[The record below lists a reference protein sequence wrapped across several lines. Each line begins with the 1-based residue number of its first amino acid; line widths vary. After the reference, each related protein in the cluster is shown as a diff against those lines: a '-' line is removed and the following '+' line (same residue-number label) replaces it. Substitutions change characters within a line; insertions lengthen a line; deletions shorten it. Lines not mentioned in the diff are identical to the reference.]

1 MRIFKVSLALALVMG
16 ALTSAATSI
25 APLPTVASLLTKAR
39 ARVQGTARVPLSAE
53 DAPALEARLRL
64 NGTTTPSYVRAL
76 QQMPAGAGP
85 ALAEAVHAVL
95 YRGTLPTG
103 MKAAMGVRIA
113 QVNESPYV
121 AAHMARVLRASSAR
135 GSKALAALDGPGA
148 IDTQKSRDG
157 LRDGLDE
164 PERLAVRYAEQLT
177 RNVHGVSPEDFARTR
192 AVFNDSEV
200 VELTLTVAFF
210 NYFTRYAEGL
220 RLPVETWAVE
230 GASDAKVAASAPAP
244 SPDPGANADWHAG
257 VPRVALISNEEMA
270 ATQAALAAAK
280 DPAQQ
285 GRSLGLGMANS
296 QRAMLRVPT
305 IALPWRAYGNAVREK
320 EEIGRDIKLH
330 VSFAVSVANEC
341 RYCTLHQ
348 VLGLRRLGVDPA
360 KLLAMRK
367 DDSALTP
374 REAVAVRFARALT
387 ARPGA
392 VTDAEYDALQKEFGA
407 VGAQELLLQTC
418 NFAFMN
424 RFTDGLMLPSE
435 DEAIRVYEEIYGP
448 MSTR

>member
-1 MRIFKVSLALALVMG
+1 MPLA
-16 ALTSAATSI
+16 
-25 APLPTVASLLTKAR
+25 
-39 ARVQGTARVPLSAE
+39 AE
-53 DAPALEARLRL
+53 DAQPLDARLRL
-64 NGTTTPSYVRAL
+64 NGATTPNYVRAL
-76 QQMPAGAGP
+76 QQMPPQSGP
-85 ALAEAVHAVL
+85 ALAEAVQAFL

-113 QVNESPYV
+113 QVNDSPYV
-121 AAHMARVLRASSAR
+121 AAHMARVLRGSSDR
-135 GSKALAALDGPGA
+135 GAKALAALDHAALDGA
-148 IDTQKSRDG
+148 AS
-157 LRDGLDE
+157 RDGLDE

-177 RNVHGVSPEDFARTR
+177 RNVHGVTPEDFARTR

-220 RLPVETWAVE
+220 RLPVEKWAL
-230 GASDAKVAASAPAP
+230 DAKGTAAAPA
-244 SPDPGANADWHAG
+244 ANTGWRAG
-257 VPRVALISNEEMA
+257 TPRIALISDEEMA
-270 ATQAALAAAK
+270 ATQATLAAAK

-285 GRSLGLGMANS
+285 SRSLGLGMANS

-305 IALPWRAYGNAVREK
+305 ITLPWRAYGTAVREK
-320 EEIGRDIKLH
+320 EAIGRDIKLH
-330 VSFAVSVANEC
+330 VSFAVSVLNEC

-348 VLGLRRLGVDPA
+348 VLGLRRLGIDPA
-360 KLLAMRK
+360 KLMAMRK

-374 REAVAVRFARALT
+374 REAVAVLFARALT
-387 ARPGA
+387 TRPGA
-392 VTDAEYDALQKEFGA
+392 VTDAEYDSLKREFGD

-435 DEAIRVYEEIYGP
+435 DEAIRVYQEIYGP

>member
-1 MRIFKVSLALALVMG
+1 MRTFKVSLALALAIGAIG
-16 ALTSAATSI
+16 ALTFAATSV
-25 APLPTVASLLTKAR
+25 APLPTVASLLTKAK
-39 ARVQGTARVPLSAE
+39 ARVQSTARVPLA
-53 DAPALEARLRL
+53 DADAQSLDARLRL
-64 NGTTTPSYVRAL
+64 NGTTTPNYVRAL
-76 QQMPAGAGP
+76 KQMPAQAGP
-85 ALAEAVHAVL
+85 ALAEAMYAFL

-113 QVNESPYV
+113 QVNDSPYV
-121 AAHMARVLRASSAR
+121 VAHMARVLRASSDR
-135 GSKALAALDGPGA
+135 GSKALAALDSA
-148 IDTQKSRDG
+148 ASLADRR
-157 LRDGLDE
+157 LLDGLDE

-220 RLPVETWAVE
+220 RLPVEPWALD
-230 GASDAKVAASAPAP
+230 GPLDARGTAPEPAANT
-244 SPDPGANADWHAG
+244 GWRAG
-257 VPRVALISNEEMA
+257 VPRIALISDEEMA

-305 IALPWRAYGNAVREK
+305 ITLPWRAYGTAVREK
-320 EEIGRDIKLH
+320 ELIGRDIKLH
-330 VSFAVSVANEC
+330 VSFAVSVLNDC

-348 VLGLRRLGVDPA
+348 VLGLRRLGVDPG
-360 KLLAMRK
+360 KLMAMRK

-374 REAVAVRFARALT
+374 REAVAVKFARALT
-387 ARPGA
+387 TRPGA
-392 VTDAEYDALQKEFGA
+392 LTDAEYDSLTQEFGG

-435 DEAIRVYEEIYGP
+435 DEAIRVYQEIYGP
-448 MSTR
+448 SSTR

>member
-1 MRIFKVSLALALVMG
+1 MRTFKVSLTLTLAVALVIV
-16 ALTSAATSI
+16 ALTSAATSV
-25 APLPTVASLLTKAR
+25 APLPTVASLLTKAK
-39 ARVQGTARVPLSAE
+39 ARVQGTARVPLSADDE
-53 DAPALEARLRL
+53 QMLEARLRL
-64 NGTTTPSYVRAL
+64 NGATTPNYVRAL
-76 QQMPAGAGP
+76 KQMPPQSGP
-85 ALAEAVHAVL
+85 ALAEAMYAFL

-113 QVNESPYV
+113 QVNDSPYV
-121 AAHMARVLRASSAR
+121 AAHMARVLRASSDR
-135 GSKALAALDGPGA
+135 GSKALAALDGP
-148 IDTQKSRDG
+148 TSRNDG
-157 LRDGLDE
+157 LNE

-177 RNVHGVSPEDFARTR
+177 RNVHGVSPEDFAATR

-210 NYFTRYAEGL
+210 NYFTRYAEGF
-220 RLPVETWAVE
+220 RLPVETWALD
-230 GASDAKVAASAPAP
+230 GAMDGRGTAPAP
-244 SPDPGANADWHAG
+244 AANTGWRPSL
-257 VPRVALISNEEMA
+257 PRVALISDEEMA

-285 GRSLGLGMANS
+285 SRSLGLGMANS

-305 IALPWRAYGNAVREK
+305 ITLPWRAYGTAVREK
-320 EEIGRDIKLH
+320 ETIGRDIKLH
-330 VSFAVSVANEC
+330 VSFAVSVLNDC

-348 VLGLRRLGVDPA
+348 VLGLRRLGVDPG
-360 KLLAMRK
+360 KLMAMRK

-374 REAVAVRFARALT
+374 REAVAVKFARALT
-387 ARPGA
+387 TRPGA
-392 VTDAEYDALQKEFGA
+392 VTDAEYDALTKEFGD

-435 DEAIRVYEEIYGP
+435 DEAIRVYQEIYGP
-448 MSTR
+448 LSTR

>member
-1 MRIFKVSLALALVMG
+1 MRTFKVTLALTLVIGVVGVIG
-16 ALTSAATSI
+16 ALPSAATSV
-25 APLPTVASLLTKAR
+25 APLPAVASLLTKAS
-39 ARVQGTARVPLSAE
+39 ARVEGTARVPLATE
-53 DAPALEARLRL
+53 DTQSLDARLRL
-64 NGTTTPSYVRAL
+64 NGATTPNYVRAL
-76 QQMPAGAGP
+76 QQMPPQAGR
-85 ALAEAVHAVL
+85 ALAEAVYAFL

-103 MKAAMGVRIA
+103 IKAAMGVRIA
-113 QVNESPYV
+113 QVNDSPYV
-121 AAHMARVLRASSAR
+121 AAHMARVLRASSDR
-135 GSKALAALDGPGA
+135 GSKALAALDGA
-148 IDTQKSRDG
+148 ASRD
-157 LRDGLDE
+157 DGLNE

-177 RNVHGVSPEDFARTR
+177 RNVHGVSSEDFAQTR

-220 RLPVETWAVE
+220 RLPVEKWAL
-230 GASDAKVAASAPAP
+230 DANGTAPA
-244 SPDPGANADWHAG
+244 PGANAGWRPG
-257 VPRVALISNEEMA
+257 LPRIALISDEEMA

-285 GRSLGLGMANS
+285 SRSLGLGMANS

-305 IALPWRAYGNAVREK
+305 IALPWRAYGTAVREK
-320 EEIGRDIKLH
+320 EAIGRDIKLH
-330 VSFAVSVANEC
+330 VSFAVSVLNDC

-360 KLLAMRK
+360 KLMAMRK

-374 REAVAVRFARALT
+374 RELAAVKFARALT
-387 ARPGA
+387 TRPGA
-392 VTDAEYDALQKEFGA
+392 VTDAEYDSLKQEFGD

-435 DEAIRVYEEIYGP
+435 DEAIRVYQEIYGP

>member
-1 MRIFKVSLALALVMG
+1 MRTFKVTLALTLAIGVIG
-16 ALTSAATSI
+16 ALTSAATSVVPPPTI
-25 APLPTVASLLTKAR
+25 APMSSAAPLPTVASLLTKAS
-39 ARVQGTARVPLSAE
+39 ARVPGTARVPLADE
-53 DAPALEARLRL
+53 NAQALEARLRL
-64 NGTTTPSYVRAL
+64 NGATTPNYVRAL
-76 QQMPAGAGP
+76 KQMPPQAGP
-85 ALAEAVHAVL
+85 ALAEALYAFL

-113 QVNESPYV
+113 QVNDSPYV
-121 AAHMARVLRASSAR
+121 AAHMARVLRASSGR
-135 GSKALAALDGPGA
+135 GSKALAALDGPA
-148 IDTQKSRDG
+148 SRD
-157 LRDGLDE
+157 DGLNE

-177 RNVHGVSPEDFARTR
+177 RNVHGVSPEDFAGTR

-200 VELTLTVAFF
+200 VELTLTVSFF

-220 RLPVETWAVE
+220 RLPVEKWAVD
-230 GASDAKVAASAPAP
+230 GALAANGTAPPPAANDGWRP
-244 SPDPGANADWHAG
+244 SQ
-257 VPRVALISNEEMA
+257 PRIALISDEEMA

-285 GRSLGLGMANS
+285 SRSLGLGMANS

-305 IALPWRAYGNAVREK
+305 ITLPWRAYGTAVREK
-320 EEIGRDIKLH
+320 EAIGRDIKLH
-330 VSFAVSVANEC
+330 VSFAVSVLNDC

-360 KLLAMRK
+360 KLMAMRK

-374 REAVAVRFARALT
+374 RELVAVRFARALT
-387 ARPGA
+387 TRPGA
-392 VTDAEYDALQKEFGA
+392 VTDAEYDSLKQEFGE
-407 VGAQELLLQTC
+407 VGAQELLIQTC

-435 DEAIRVYEEIYGP
+435 DEAIRVYQEIYGP
-448 MSTR
+448 SSTR

>member
-1 MRIFKVSLALALVMG
+1 MRTIKATLLLTLVIGALGMIG
-16 ALTSAATSI
+16 ALTSAATAVAPRRTA
-25 APLPTVASLLTKAR
+25 APLSTAVLRYQVPVLLEMAG
-39 ARVQGTARVPLSAE
+39 ARVQGAARVPLAA
-53 DAPALEARLRL
+53 DAPPLDARLRL
-64 NGTTTPSYVRAL
+64 NGATSPNYVRAL
-76 QQMPAGAGP
+76 KQMPPQAGP
-85 ALAEAVHAVL
+85 ALAEAMYAFL

-103 MKAAMGVRIA
+103 VKAAMGMRVA
-113 QVNESPYV
+113 QLNGSPYV
-121 AAHMARVLRASSAR
+121 AAHMARVLRASSER
-135 GSKALAALDGPGA
+135 GSKALAALDA
-148 IDTQKSRDG
+148 LNDD
-157 LRDGLDE
+157 LNE
-164 PERLAVRYAEQLT
+164 PEGLAVRYAELLT
-177 RNVHGVSPEDFARTR
+177 HVVAVPADDFARTR
-192 AVFNDSEV
+192 AVFNDSEI

-220 RLPVETWAVE
+220 RLPVEKWALD
-230 GASDAKVAASAPAP
+230 GALDAKGGAPAP
-244 SPDPGANADWHAG
+244 PPAANTGWRAG
-257 VPRVALISNEEMA
+257 VPRIALISDDEMA

-285 GRSLGLGMANS
+285 SRSLGLGMANS

-305 IALPWRAYGNAVREK
+305 ITLPWRAYGNAVREK
-320 EEIGRDIKLH
+320 ETIGRDIKLH

-360 KLLAMRK
+360 KLMAMRK

-374 REAVAVRFARALT
+374 RELVAVTFARALT

-392 VTDAEYDALQKEFGA
+392 LTDAEYDALKQEFGD

-435 DEAIRVYEEIYGP
+435 DEAIRVYQEIYGP
-448 MSTR
+448 LPTR